1 MRLSHTLTSLLLAT
15 AVAASA
21 SAHEYYVGGPVK
33 KNDMEIAA
41 NYLIG
46 VEMAP
51 MPAGMDMDKN
61 AIHLEADVH
70 ATADNAWGFPDG
82 FWIPMLTIN
91 YTLEKEGTTWK
102 KTGKL
107 VAMQAKD
114 GPHYANNVAMN
125 GPGKYKVTY
134 QFISPTESG
143 YIRHTDKETG
153 LPEWWKTFSET
164 FEFQYPQK

>member
-1 MRLSHTLTSLLLAT
+1 MRLSRTLTSLAIAAACAT
-15 AVAASA
+15 GA
-21 SAHEYYVGGPVK
+21 SAHEYYVGGPVHQY
-33 KNDMEIAA
+33 DMEIAA
-41 NYLIG
+41 NYLVG
-46 VEMAP
+46 VEMSP
-51 MPAGMDMDKN
+51 MPAGMDMDKD

-70 ATADNAWGFPDG
+70 ATADNSWGFSDG
-82 FWIPMLTIN
+82 EWIPMLTIK
-91 YTLEKEGTTWK
+91 YTLVKEGANWK